1 MRPDLRLSPLP
12 VHAEAARA
20 GARPTSRFLRALP
33 PMLQP
38 IRVRALLFGTLLAA
52 ALVAGP
58 VAARDLIV
66 RTEAG
71 SVKLTEVASG
81 LQNPWSLAFLPDG
94 RMLVTERPG
103 RLRIVGRD
111 GSVSA
116 PIDGV
121 PEVHAR
127 GQGGLLDVAL
137 SPNFADDKLIVFS
150 YAEPTAGGARTAVA
164 RARLDAEGLRLEE
177 VRRIFAQNED
187 PSGNHHWGSRL
198 VFAPDGT
205 LFITL
210 GDRFHSRERAQ
221 ALDSHLGKVVRIAID
236 GSVPADNPLIGRS
249 DARPEIWS
257 WGHRNVQGAALH
269 PQTGELWTHEH
280 GPQGG
285 DEINRTRAGL
295 NYGWP
300 EVTYGR
306 EYVTG
311 RKIGEGEAREGVE
324 PPVLQFTPSIA
335 PSGMAFYTGDVF
347 PQWKG
352 NLFVGALKFQLVAR
366 VVLEGDRVVHEER
379 LFAELGRRI
388 RDVRQGPDGHLW
400 LVDETEGRILRLDP
414 A

>member
-1 MRPDLRLSPLP
+1 MQDGKVRELPGVRKRARGLLRVAL
-12 VHAEAARA
+12 VV
-20 GARPTSRFLRALP
+20 GA
-33 PMLQP
+33 
-38 IRVRALLFGTLLAA
+38 LAA
-52 ALVAGP
+52 GSTLAPRAAANGMLYPSEAGP
-58 VAARDLIV
+58 LRV
-66 RTEAG
+66 
-71 SVKLTEVASG
+71 TEVARG
-81 LQNPWSLAFLPDG
+81 LESPWALAFLPDG
-94 RMLVTERPG
+94 RLLVTERPG
-103 RLRIVGRD
+103 RMRIVDAQGR
-111 GSVSA
+111 VSE
-116 PIDGV
+116 PVTGV

-127 GQGGLLDVAL
+127 GQGGLLDVVL
-137 SPNFADDKLIVFS
+137 GPDFARDRLIVFS
-150 YAEPTAGGARTAVA
+150 YAEPTARGARTAVA
-164 RARLDAEGLRLEE
+164 RARLDADGLRLDD
-177 VRRIFAQNED
+177 VRRIFAQDED

-198 VFAPDGT
+198 VFGRDGR
-205 LFITL
+205 LFVTL
-210 GDRFHSRERAQ
+210 GDRFHHRERAQ
-221 ALDSHLGKVVRIAID
+221 ALDSHLGKVLRIEPD
-236 GSVPADNPLIGRS
+236 GGVPADNPLAGRA
-249 DARPEIWS
+249 DARGEIWS

-311 RKIGEGEAREGVE
+311 RKIGEGDTRAGVE

-366 VVLEGDRVVHEER
+366 LVLEGDRVVHEER
-379 LFAELGRRI
+379 LFTELGRRI

-400 LVDETEGRILRLDP
+400 LLDETEGRILRLDP

>member
-1 MRPDLRLSPLP
+1 MHASPRPMSCHPG
-12 VHAEAARA
+12 AEPAPCRARA
-20 GARPTSRFLRALP
+20 AAGFLIAPRLQLRTLLSGA
-33 PMLQP
+33 
-38 IRVRALLFGTLLAA
+38 LLAA
-52 ALVAGP
+52 SLAALPAAAGE
-58 VAARDLIV
+58 LIV

-71 SVKLTEVASG
+71 KVKVTEVAEG

-103 RLRIVGRD
+103 RMRVVSGD

-116 PIDGV
+116 PIAGV

-127 GQGGLLDVAL
+127 GQGGLLDVAVG
-137 SPNFADDKLIVFS
+137 PNFAADRLIVFS

-164 RARLDAEGLRLEE
+164 SARLDLDGLRLTE

-187 PSGNHHWGSRL
+187 PAGSHHWGSRL
-198 VFAPDGT
+198 VFARDGT
-205 LFITL
+205 LFVTL
-210 GDRFHSRERAQ
+210 GDRFHPRERAQ
-221 ALDSHLGKVVRIAID
+221 ALDSHLGKVVRITLD
-236 GSVPADNPLIGRS
+236 GGVPTDNPFASRAG
-249 DARPEIWS
+249 ARPEIWS
-257 WGHRNVQGAALH
+257 YGHRNVQGAALH

-300 EVTYGR
+300 AVTYGR

-311 RKIGEGEAREGVE
+311 RRIGEAETRSDVE
-324 PPVLQFTPSIA
+324 PPVLQWTPSIA

-352 NLFVGALKFQLVAR
+352 SLFVGSLKFQLLARLELDGER
-366 VVLEGDRVVHEER
+366 VVREER
-379 LFAELGRRI
+379 LLTELGRRI